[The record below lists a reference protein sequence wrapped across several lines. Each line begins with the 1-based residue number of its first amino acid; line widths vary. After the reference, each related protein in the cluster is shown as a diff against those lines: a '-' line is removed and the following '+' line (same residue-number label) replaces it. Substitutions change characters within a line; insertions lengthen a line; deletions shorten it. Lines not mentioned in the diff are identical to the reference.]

1 MVFPR
6 KFPCF
11 PLTPFTWGF
20 PGRFTCVPSPT
31 LSHWVLPI
39 QDLSHAFPTL
49 RTRGF
54 PMGFCR
60 RVGRRN
66 FPSSVL
72 VFYKTRRSV
81 ADSHPLH
88 FAFPSLRRESPPRNL
103 ATEIPTKIPT
113 GLPMANYTSK
123 YFSKYSLLFIFRS
136 ITLLP
141 NTKSF
146 LKTRRRRIKSSRPSR
161 RLFSTEPQD
170 CRLDPS
176 GASF

>member
-49 RTRGF
+49 STRGF

-88 FAFPSLRRESPPRNL
+88 FAFPSLRRESLPRNL
-103 ATEIPTKIPT
+103 ATEIPTRIPTKIPT
-113 GLPMANYTSK
+113 GLPMAVPTLSK
-123 YFSKYSLLFIFRS
+123 NPTVDLVD
-136 ITLLP
+136 
-141 NTKSF
+141 SF
-146 LKTRRRRIKSSRPSR
+146 FHLHRFNISN
-161 RLFSTEPQD
+161 
-170 CRLDPS
+170 
-176 GASF
+176 